1 MCTFL
6 YSLGRYD
13 FPKSA
18 VRKCLCTLPRSVA
31 RAAFPGEGRVS
42 SLFFKAYSLIVFHFF
57 YVLRFFN
64 KYVLTFFY
72 KTFFTLFL

>member
-13 FPKSA
+13 CPKSA

-42 SLFFKAYSLIVFHFF
+42 SLFFKAFSLIVFH
-57 YVLRFFN
+57 
-64 KYVLTFFY
+64 
-72 KTFFTLFL
+72 LF